1 MSINKKASLSM
12 LADQRDLTQAILT
25 MRQEQQQTDMGNESI
40 RQESPTSGQEIE
52 LSRSSISKTEPNSS
66 PRWSPYS
73 LPRRAEPQAPGVA
86 GPPGYKFPM
95 LRPYLLKLKVLDLDD
110 TVEISWDLQA
120 DIHSPEMVSKVLAEV
135 EGNGILSFLPLT
147 SNLLPREVRALDE
160 ALSKAGP
167 ESSLVSLTKMVWD
180 IRLGEIKIQDV
191 PGLRSIVRTWGFQE
205 ISPQN
210 CSRIPIP
217 AHTAAKVSEQRTF
230 QPY

>member
-1 MSINKKASLSM
+1 MV
-12 LADQRDLTQAILT
+12 ADQRGLTQAILA
-25 MRQEQQQTDMGNESI
+25 MRQEQQQTDMGKETI

-52 LSRSSISKTEPNSS
+52 LRRSSIAKTEPNFS
-66 PRWSPYS
+66 PRCGPYS

-86 GPPGYKFPM
+86 GPPGYEVPM
-95 LRPYLLKLKVLDLDD
+95 LRPYLLTLKVLDLDD
-110 TVEISWDLQA
+110 TVKISWDLQA
-120 DIHSPEMVSKVLAEV
+120 DIHSPDMVSKALAEF
-135 EGNGILSFLPLT
+135 EGNGMLSFSPLA

-167 ESSLVSLTKMVWD
+167 ESSLVSLTKRVWD
-180 IRLGEIKIQDV
+180 IRLGKMKIQDV
-191 PGLRSIVRTWGFQE
+191 PGLRFIVRTWGFQE

-217 AHTAAKVSEQRTF
+217 AHTATKFSEQRTF